1 MKKILLT
8 IFILSSSLLIITPT
22 IAGEG
27 HSHDGGHSHGPVSGE
42 DAAKMAGTR
51 LNKLANAGKIPASW
65 KGINPSSTVKKQY
78 SKGPEWV
85 ITFKNSKVK
94 DVKKQ
99 TLYMFFTLDGI
110 YIAANYSGN

>member
-1 MKKILLT
+1 MRHLSIILFVLIAPLT
-8 IFILSSSLLIITPT
+8 FISPTFAESS
-22 IAGEG
+22 

-42 DAAKMAGTR
+42 DAGKMAEIR
-51 LNKLANAGKIPASW
+51 VNKLAKAGKIPESW
-65 KGINPSSTVKKQY
+65 TGIKANSVVQKEY

-85 ITFKNSKVK
+85 VTLKNNNVT

-99 TLYMFFTLDGI
+99 TLYMFFTLDGV

>member
-1 MKKILLT
+1 MKNTLVIFIILL
-8 IFILSSSLLIITPT
+8 SSLLFITPT

-27 HSHDGGHSHGPVSGE
+27 HSHDGGHSHGPVAG
-42 DAAKMAGTR
+42 DKAAEMAAVR

-65 KGINPSSTVKKQY
+65 KGIKASSTVKKQY
-78 SKGPEWV
+78 AKGPEWV
-85 ITFKNSKVK
+85 ITFNNSKVQ

-99 TLYMFFTLDGI
+99 KLYMFFTLDGI